1 MTSSGFFQGQKFG
14 PVTIDLEPDALNA
27 LEGACRV
34 GVNDGQGVHP
44 GLLASRVLTALFDVL
59 VVPPGTI
66 HAAQEFS
73 FAEPVA
79 VGSRLICSAHVTSV
93 SHRQRITHVVLEIT
107 AQEAS
112 GGDVVKGRSTFVI
125 AASEPLGS
133 QDDAA

>member
-14 PVTIDLEPDALNA
+14 PVTVDLDPDALSA
-27 LEGACRV
+27 LGRASGIRTDNE
-34 GVNDGQGVHP
+34 QEVHP

-73 FAEPVA
+73 FAQPVA

-93 SHRQRITHVVLEIT
+93 SHRQRITHVILEIT

-133 QDDAA
+133 QDDAE